1 MSPDTL
7 LSLISLAI
15 GAAWTPGPNNVLVAN
30 SGARFGFRPTLPHI
44 AGIGFGFP
52 FMIFCLGAGLGQ
64 VFAQSA
70 LLREGLRIV
79 GAIVL
84 LWVAWNIAS
93 ARGAAK
99 VGAGEKPFTFL
110 QGAAFQWIN
119 PKAWVMA
126 IGISAQFVTPDS
138 PFVTAL
144 IVAVVFVI
152 VGFGSAS
159 TWAFFGAALQN
170 WLRVGNRLRV
180 FNLSMALLIVA
191 SVFFLFTEN
200 LT

>member
-1 MSPDTL
+1 MSPDTF
-7 LSLISLAI
+7 LSLFSLAI

-30 SGARFGFRPTLPHI
+30 SGARFGFRASLPHI
-44 AGIGFGFP
+44 AGIGLGFP
-52 FMIFCLGAGLGQ
+52 FMIFCVGAGLGQ

-70 LLREGLRIV
+70 LLREGLRIG
-79 GAIVL
+79 GAIIL
-84 LWVAWNIAS
+84 LWVAWNIAT

-99 VGAGEKPFTFL
+99 AGTSKKPFTFI
-110 QGAAFQWIN
+110 QAAAFQWIN

-126 IGISAQFVTPDS
+126 IGISAQFVIPAH
-138 PFVTAL
+138 PIQTAL
-144 IVAVVFVI
+144 IVSMVFVM

-170 WLRVGNRLRV
+170 WLRIGNRLRV
-180 FNLSMALLIVA
+180 FNVSMALLIVL
-191 SVFFLFTEN
+191 SVFFLLTET